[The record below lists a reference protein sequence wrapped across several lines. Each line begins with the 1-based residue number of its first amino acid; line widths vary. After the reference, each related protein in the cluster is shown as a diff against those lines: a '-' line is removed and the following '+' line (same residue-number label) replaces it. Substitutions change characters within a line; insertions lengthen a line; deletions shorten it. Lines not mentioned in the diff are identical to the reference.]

1 MRDPKELT
9 RVEVLRAASTLRWR
23 RKLPK
28 WTVVIDGREL
38 PARPVVLTAA
48 GVPPNDPT
56 NSHQAVAILKSLGFE
71 TRYAPERP
79 NTNSSPE
86 RAPDSE
92 TGCESDNLA
101 SLFTQIAKDVPEN
114 DWEQVPADLS
124 TNLDHYLYGSKKTS
138 R

>member
-1 MRDPKELT
+1 
-9 RVEVLRAASTLRWR
+9 
-23 RKLPK
+23 
-28 WTVVIDGREL
+28 
-38 PARPVVLTAA
+38 
-48 GVPPNDPT
+48 
-56 NSHQAVAILKSLGFE
+56 VAILKSLGFE

-79 NTNSSPE
+79 DTNSNPE
-86 RAPDSE
+86 RGAGSE
-92 TGCESDNLA
+92 ADGEADNLA

>member
-1 MRDPKELT
+1 MGDPKELT
-9 RVEVLRAASTLRWR
+9 RAEVLRAASTLRWR

-71 TRYAPERP
+71 TRYAPERRDP
-79 NTNSSPE
+79 NSSPQ
-86 RAPDSE
+86 RAAGSE
-92 TGCESDNLA
+92 TEDESDSLA
-101 SLFTQIAKDVPEN
+101 NLFTQIAKDVPES

>member
-1 MRDPKELT
+1 MRDPKELS

-56 NSHQAVAILKSLGFE
+56 NSHQAVAILKNLGFE
-71 TRYAPERP
+71 TRYAPERGD
-79 NTNSSPE
+79 TNSN
-86 RAPDSE
+86 SE
-92 TGCESDNLA
+92 GAAGSDTEGESENLA
-101 SLFTQIAKDVPEN
+101 SLFTQIAKDVPET
-114 DWEQVPADLS
+114 DWEQVPRDLS
-124 TNLDHYLYGSKKTS
+124 TNLDHHLYGSKKTS
-138 R
+138 K